1 MLQSPPPPKSVVQ
14 VEYVA
19 TATVQVQAEKEKPT
33 ESVLLSNAV
42 ETTSPSSQPV
52 IPVAQAPSLDNQVY
66 TSAALLG
73 PPITVGSKSP
83 QSTEPEILVASVSNL
98 FSDSWGTNTQNQEF
112 VNSPNLAN
120 LEKSEENIS
129 GTPQENLP
137 VPNYLIPSLELESSS
152 LNQGRKITHLL
163 TQERGGERREFKLE
177 IPAPVPETPTN
188 SETESPPI
196 IEREEAQ
203 PTETFETPGV
213 IEITADSQQYDDQR
227 QVITAEG
234 NVEMRFSGAVLTTD
248 RLEVNVANRIA
259 VAQGDVALVRGEQ
272 ILRGERFEYFFVQDS
287 GVILNASGAIYQP
300 SLTQDT
306 SANLPTDP
314 NNSLVPARPLSDRLL
329 LAQPLRRVTTN
340 EGYSFVIGTS
350 RDIGPSSLPESGGTI
365 NRFRFQAER
374 VEFDAKSWRATNV
387 RITNDPFSPPE
398 LEVIADTA
406 EFRNIGPLQDELT
419 TTNSRIVFDDNV
431 SLPIFQDRIVFD
443 RRPRQPGIVSFR
455 YDGSDRGGLYAER
468 SFDIIDNE
476 QVSFKLTPQYFLQKA
491 LFEEGPFDLSVL
503 GLKSELD
510 VILGPRTNLEGQA
523 IFTSLNPSELDD
535 ELRASLRLQQIIGTE
550 LPHTLNLEYS
560 YRDRLFNGSLGFQTV
575 QSSFGAVIT
584 SPVIALGNTGVDLSY
599 QAGVQQITAESDRE
613 DLIEEDEGTRLAT
626 LTRYQAAASVNRG
639 FLLWQ
644 GEALPA
650 TPTEGLRYTPVPV
663 LPFLSLK
670 TGLTGVTS
678 YYSNG
683 DSQKSLNGSIGL
695 EGQFGNFSRPVLDYT
710 GFNITY
716 SQALRG
722 DESPFLFD
730 RFADERTL
738 SLGITQQVYGPFL
751 AGFQTS
757 FNLDNNREI
766 STDYFVEYSRRSFNI
781 LLRYNPV
788 LEIGSISFRI
798 SDFNWLG
805 SPEPYG
811 GTSIRPVVQ
820 GVTR

>member
-1 MLQSPPPPKSVVQ
+1 ISEQ
-14 VEYVA
+14 
-19 TATVQVQAEKEKPT
+19 
-33 ESVLLSNAV
+33 LS
-42 ETTSPSSQPV
+42 
-52 IPVAQAPSLDNQVY
+52 
-66 TSAALLG
+66 
-73 PPITVGSKSP
+73 
-83 QSTEPEILVASVSNL
+83 
-98 FSDSWGTNTQNQEF
+98 
-112 VNSPNLAN
+112 VNSYQ
-120 LEKSEENIS
+120 S
-129 GTPQENLP
+129 P

-455 YDGSDRGGLYAER
+455 YDGGDRGGLYAER

-523 IFTSLNPSELDD
+523 IFTSLNPRELDD

-599 QAGVQQITAESDRE
+599 QAGVQQVTAESDRE

-811 GTSIRPVVQ
+811 GTSLRPVVQ